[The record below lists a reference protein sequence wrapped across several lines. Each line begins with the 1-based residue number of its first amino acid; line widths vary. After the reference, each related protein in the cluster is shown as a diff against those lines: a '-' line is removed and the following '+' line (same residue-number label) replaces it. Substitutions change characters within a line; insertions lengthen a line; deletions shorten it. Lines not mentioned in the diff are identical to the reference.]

1 MTAHGAG
8 APDPSSRR
16 DLERR
21 ARRAWSEAG
30 SVAFVCLGNV
40 CRSPF
45 AERLALQQ
53 LSGERRVTS
62 AGYYPEPGRRCP
74 HDAIAVARGHG
85 VDLRSHRSR
94 VLSGDTLER
103 ADAVFVFDEQNER
116 TIVTE
121 HPWAA
126 KRIHFLGALSD
137 GGPLKIGDPFGGARA
152 RYEATYRLIADAL
165 AAAERGVP

>member
-1 MTAHGAG
+1 MTARTAG
-8 APDPSSRR
+8 VPDPSSRG

-30 SVAFVCLGNV
+30 SVAFVCLGNI

-45 AERLALQQ
+45 AERLALQR
-53 LSGERRVTS
+53 LAPHRRFTS

-74 HDAIAVARGHG
+74 RDAIAVARGHG

-94 VLSGDTLER
+94 VLSRATLER
-103 ADAVFVFDEQNER
+103 ADAIFVFDEQNNR
-116 TIVTE
+116 AIVAE

-126 KRIHFLGALSD
+126 ERVHFLGALSD
-137 GGPLKIGDPFGGARA
+137 GPLTIRDPFGGTRA
-152 RYEATYRLIADAL
+152 RYEAAYRLIAGAL
-165 AAAERGVP
+165 AAAERPAL